1 MNGNIDSSSIVIKG
15 TRDGKEITVTVKGS
29 NKNISPK
36 DQANIVMKPSP
47 GQKEKPLIVIDG
59 VITSE
64 INLNDLNPTNIQSM
78 NVLKGEGAKVK
89 YGEKG
94 ANGVVEITTKKP

>member
-1 MNGNIDSSSIVIKG
+1 MKG
-15 TRDGKEITVTVKGS
+15 THDGKEITVTVKGS

-36 DQANIVMKPSP
+36 DQGNIVLKPAS
-47 GQKEKPLIVIDG
+47 GEKMKPLIVIDG

-64 INLNDLNPTNIQSM
+64 MNLNELNPSNIASM
-78 NVLKGEGAKVK
+78 NVMKGEKAKEK

-94 ANGVVEITTKKP
+94 ANWVVEITTKKP

>member
-1 MNGNIDSSSIVIKG
+1 MKG
-15 TRDGKEITVTVKGS
+15 TRDGKEITVMVKGS
-29 NKNISPK
+29 NKNLAPK
-36 DQANIVMKPSP
+36 DQANIFLKPSS
-47 GQKEKPLIVIDG
+47 GDRAKPLIVIDG

-64 INLNDLNPTNIQSM
+64 INLNDLNPSNIQSM